1 MRCNNYYIGNEEPI
15 DNLFFVTGACRSGKT
30 LFSKILASTQ
40 NTEWIEEPYELSLL
54 LWAIQLDKSNADL
67 EWEQK
72 AFNAI
77 CKELINSSIL
87 LRNGNF
93 RPEDL
98 STIWNYKEG
107 KEIFWR
113 LVNINTRNQVQ
124 DYIKENNCHFIIDI
138 PGILGCSEFMKKA
151 CKGLRVVHVIRNP
164 YDVAEAVCQKH
175 WNSNESL
182 EHPLNND
189 IYRKFNCKEGDT
201 EYYIPWWV
209 AEGMEYDFVNA
220 TEYERGIIYWIS
232 MVENYRGGDIVI
244 RYEDLVKSSQEKI
257 KDFYELGLY
266 PTGRTVALC
275 NELHLGYISGN
286 KREIYLN
293 QCYANKFKRLKEI
306 YGYE

>member
-1 MRCNNYYIGNEEPI
+1 MGCGKYCIGNEEPI

-54 LWAIQLDKSNADL
+54 LWAIQAGKSSADL
-67 EWEQK
+67 EWEEK

-77 CKELINSSIL
+77 CKELINSAIL

-98 STIWNYKEG
+98 STIWNYKEA
-107 KEIFWR
+107 KEIFQR

-124 DYIKENNCHFIIDI
+124 YYIKENNSHFIIDI
-138 PGILGCSEFMKKA
+138 PGILGSSEFMKRA
-151 CKGLRVVHVIRNP
+151 CKGVRIIHVIRNP

-189 IYRKFNCKEGDT
+189 IYRKFNYKGNT

-209 AEGMEYDFVNA
+209 KEGMEYDFVEA
-220 TEYERGIIYWIS
+220 TEYERGIIYWVS
-232 MVENYRGGDIVI
+232 MVENYDGSDILI
-244 RYEDLVKSSQEKI
+244 KYEDLVQAPQEEMKSFLKLGLQPTTKTMALSSELQSRYILEQEKEI
-257 KDFYELGLY
+257 
-266 PTGRTVALC
+266 
-275 NELHLGYISGN
+275 HLNRYYAD
-286 KREIYLN
+286 KFRE
-293 QCYANKFKRLKEI
+293 LKEMYK
-306 YGYE
+306 YG

>member
-1 MRCNNYYIGNEEPI
+1 MGCGKYCIGNEEPI

-54 LWAIQLDKSNADL
+54 LWAIQAGKSSADL
-67 EWEQK
+67 EWEEK

-77 CKELINSSIL
+77 CKELINSAIL

-98 STIWNYKEG
+98 STIWNYKEA
-107 KEIFWR
+107 KEIFQR

-124 DYIKENNCHFIIDI
+124 DYIKENNSHFIIDI
-138 PGILGCSEFMKKA
+138 PGILGSSKFMKRA
-151 CKGLRVVHVIRNP
+151 CKGVRVIHVIRNP

-189 IYRKFNCKEGDT
+189 IYRKFNCKGNNK

-209 AEGMEYDFVNA
+209 KEGMEYDFVEA

-232 MVENYRGGDIVI
+232 MVENYDGSDFLIK
-244 RYEDLVKSSQEKI
+244 YEDLVQAPQEEMKPFLKMGLQSTTKTMELSS
-257 KDFYELGLY
+257 ELQSI
-266 PTGRTVALC
+266 
-275 NELHLGYISGN
+275 YISEQEQEIHLN
-286 KREIYLN
+286 RYYADKFRE
-293 QCYANKFKRLKEI
+293 LKEI
-306 YGYE
+306 YKYG